1 MRRKREIIR
10 KKIRKNEG
18 AIALERRDEK
28 KDILK
33 SKEYS
38 KGGEKI
44 FQILDDLFLGKT
56 SIITS
61 SSPV

>member
-10 KKIRKNEG
+10 KKRRRNERTKV
-18 AIALERRDEK
+18 LERRDEK
-28 KDILK
+28 TNTFK

-38 KGGEKI
+38 KGREKI

-56 SIITS
+56 NIILS